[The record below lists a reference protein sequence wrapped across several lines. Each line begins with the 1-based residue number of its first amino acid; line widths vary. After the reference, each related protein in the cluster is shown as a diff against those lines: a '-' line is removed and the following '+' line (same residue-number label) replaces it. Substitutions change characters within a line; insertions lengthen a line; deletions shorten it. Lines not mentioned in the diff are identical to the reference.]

1 MRFSINLR
9 GDLAKLSDAD
19 LAERL
24 EATWQA
30 YESVKRLG
38 GLGFG
43 GLPSGQRPAE
53 LFVGGRGAGVAQAT
67 DWIRFG
73 KGVDRLRKWRYYS
86 HLPR

>member
-43 GLPSGQRPAE
+43 GLPSGQRPAA
-53 LFVGGRGAGVAQAT
+53 LSVGGRGLGSRERRTGFVLGRASIA
-67 DWIRFG
+67 
-73 KGVDRLRKWRYYS
+73 
-86 HLPR
+86 